1 MTVAFEMKAGKFVSG
16 GTWPTGSVWKQ
27 GEATRQGDRLKE
39 HLSDGRLRSPCLFSH
54 PMQVVRCIRMRSIE
68 IRLGRTSNESSVP
81 AVLEQTCESFGLRL
95 TLKGTLK
102 RHPGSLHWH
111 FKKGDRRGTLEVTFW
126 PRMNRAWL
134 SVQEGRT
141 GNWID
146 EVIVPLKDR
155 MEQQLGRGRE
165 RQP

>member
-1 MTVAFEMKAGKFVSG
+1 
-16 GTWPTGSVWKQ
+16 
-27 GEATRQGDRLKE
+27 
-39 HLSDGRLRSPCLFSH
+39 
-54 PMQVVRCIRMRSIE
+54 MRSIE
-68 IRLGRTSNESSVP
+68 INLGSASNERWVP
-81 AVLEQTCESFGLRL
+81 AVLEQICESFGLRS

-102 RHPGSLHWH
+102 SYPGSFHWH

-155 MEQQLGRGRE
+155 MEQQLSQGKEVHRNFGKSS
-165 RQP
+165 RQDGQSHK